1 MTLRNKSVHQL
12 RAIAQGYSIPD
23 IFQMDD
29 KQLIQA
35 IELKQ
40 QDMIPEPALVIPA
53 PAYDARLMT
62 KPPSRLSDE
71 AQIREILA
79 PHVAA
84 GLRVTFDPERWY
96 LQWDKRTDE
105 GTLRMPLRTVLHCA
119 NQIMR

>member
-23 IFQMDD
+23 IFSMDD

-40 QDMIPEPALVIPA
+40 QDMIPAPTIAIPQ

-71 AQIREILA
+71 EQVRDVLT
-79 PHVAA
+79 PHIAA

-96 LQWDKRTDE
+96 MQWDKRTDE
-105 GTLRMPLRTVLHCA
+105 GTLRMPLRVVLRCA
-119 NQIMR
+119 EKIMA